1 MHVLLDVEIGVSTFF
16 HTRAPLSIFQRRK
29 EDEETDRMNEIERR
43 VLAGQLSH
51 EDAILARQRLVEEN
65 TVQAAAVK
73 AERVKLEAM
82 CVRVRVTYMS
92 TKGRKPAKS
101 PTSASSTLNP
111 PTHQDGTAAAAGR

>member
-1 MHVLLDVEIGVSTFF
+1 MHVLLDVEIGVSTLF

-82 CVRVRVTYMS
+82 CVDFTDLHEH
-92 TKGRKPAKS
+92 KGTRTAKS

-111 PTHQDGTAAAAGR
+111 PTH